1 MSIQT
6 ELTRITNAKAAIKTA
21 IEGKGVTVPDG
32 TLLDGMAALIESIQ
46 TGGGSAGGGGTLGE
60 FSVYTGSFTP
70 IEDLDE
76 YIIELGYN
84 GAANAPVVEQ
94 FVVMRDAI
102 RTEGGFSA
110 SSSLVYAIYMTNIK
124 SAYSGGTQTKSFC
137 GYNSSGKVYTTDS
150 STYANLSWNAK
161 SSPNTPRT
169 MTIKSGSGKIF
180 KLTAGCTYN
189 WLVLRRDA

>member
-6 ELTRITNAKAAIKTA
+6 ELARIKNAKAAIKAA

-32 TLLDGMAALIESIQ
+32 AKLDALAALVDAI
-46 TGGGSAGGGGTLGE
+46 SAGGGGTLGE

-76 YIIELGYN
+76 YTIELGYK
-84 GAANAPVVEQ
+84 GDASAPVVEQ

-110 SSSLVYAIYMTNIK
+110 SSSLVYAVYMTNIK
-124 SAYSGGTQTKSFC
+124 SSYSGGNQTKGFC
-137 GYNSSGKVYTTDS
+137 GYNSSGSIYTTDNS
-150 STYANLSWNAK
+150 RYANLSWNSV
-161 SSPNTPRT
+161 SSSVTPRT
-169 MTIKSGSGKIF
+169 MTITSGSGKIF

>member
-6 ELTRITNAKAAIKTA
+6 ELTRIINAKAAIKTA
-21 IEGKGVTVPDG
+21 IEGKGVTVPEG
-32 TLLDGMAALIESIQ
+32 TNLDGMAALVEAI
-46 TGGGSAGGGGTLGE
+46 SAGGGGTLGE

-70 IEDLDE
+70 TEDLDE
-76 YIIELGYN
+76 YTIELGYK
-84 GAANAPVVEQ
+84 GDANAPVVEQ

-124 SAYSGGTQTKSFC
+124 SAYSGGNQTKGFC
-137 GYNSSGKVYTTDS
+137 GYNSSGSIYTTDNS
-150 STYANLSWNAK
+150 YYANLSWNSTA
-161 SSPNTPRT
+161 SSATPRI
-169 MTIKSGSGKIF
+169 MTIKSGAGNVF

-189 WLVLRRDA
+189 WLVIRRDA

>member
-6 ELTRITNAKAAIKTA
+6 ELTRIINAKAAIKTA
-21 IEGKGVTVPDG
+21 VEGKGVTVPDG
-32 TLLDGMAALIESIQ
+32 TLLDGMAALVEAI
-46 TGGGSAGGGGTLGE
+46 SAGGGGTLGE

-76 YIIELGYN
+76 YTIELGYK
-84 GAANAPVVEQ
+84 GDASAPVVEQ

-124 SAYSGGTQTKSFC
+124 SDYSGGNQVKGFC
-137 GYNSSGKVYTTDS
+137 GYKSDGSIYTTDRS
-150 STYANLSWNAK
+150 YYANLNWNSVA
-161 SSPNTPRT
+161 SSVTPRT
-169 MTIKSGSGKIF
+169 MTITSGDGHNF

-189 WLVLRRDA
+189 WLVIRRDS

>member
-6 ELTRITNAKAAIKTA
+6 ELTRIINAKASIVAA
-21 IEGKGVTVPDG
+21 VEGKGVTVPDG
-32 TLLDGMAALIESIQ
+32 TKLSALAALVEAI
-46 TGGGSAGGGGTLGE
+46 SAGGGGTLGE

-76 YIIELGYN
+76 YTIELGYN
-84 GAANAPVVEQ
+84 GASNAPVVEQ

-124 SAYSGGTQTKSFC
+124 SAYSGGNQVKGFC
-137 GYNSSGKVYTTDS
+137 GYDSSGSIYTTTNS
-150 STYANLSWNAK
+150 YYANLSWNSM
-161 SSPNTPRT
+161 SSSVTPRA
-169 MTIKSGSGKIF
+169 MTIKSGSGKVF

-189 WLVLRRDA
+189 WLVIRRDA

>member
-6 ELTRITNAKAAIKTA
+6 ELTRIINAKAAIKTA
-21 IEGKGVTVPDG
+21 IEGKGVTVPEG
-32 TLLDGMAALIESIQ
+32 TNLDGMAALVEAI
-46 TGGGSAGGGGTLGE
+46 SAGGGGTLGE

-70 IEDLDE
+70 TEDLDE
-76 YIIELGYN
+76 YTIELGYKGN
-84 GAANAPVVEQ
+84 GSAPVVEL

-124 SAYSGGTQTKSFC
+124 SAYSGGNQTKGFC
-137 GYNSSGKVYTTDS
+137 GYESSGSIRTTDRS
-150 STYANLSWNAK
+150 YYANLSWNST
-161 SSPNTPRT
+161 SSSDTPRT
-169 MTIKSGSGKIF
+169 MTITSGDGQIF

-189 WLVLRRDA
+189 WLVIRRDA

>member
-6 ELTRITNAKAAIKTA
+6 ELTRIINAKAAIKTA
-21 IEGKGVTVPDG
+21 IEGKGVTVPSG
-32 TLLDGMAALIESIQ
+32 TLLDGMAALIKSIE
-46 TGGGSAGGGGTLGE
+46 AGGGGTLGE

-70 IEDLDE
+70 TEDLDE
-76 YIIELGYN
+76 YTIELGYK
-84 GAANAPVVEQ
+84 GDANAPVVEQ

-124 SAYSGGTQTKSFC
+124 SAYSGGNQTKGFC
-137 GYNSSGKVYTTDS
+137 GYKSDGSIYTTDN
-150 STYANLSWNAK
+150 TYYANMSWNSM
-161 SSPNTPRT
+161 SSSSIPRT
-169 MTIKSGSGKIF
+169 MTIKSGNGKVF

-189 WLVLRRDA
+189 WLVIRRDA

>member
-21 IEGKGVTVPDG
+21 IEGKGATVPAG

-46 TGGGSAGGGGTLGE
+46 TGGGGGTLGE

-76 YIIELGYN
+76 YTIELGYN

-110 SSSLVYAIYMTNIK
+110 SSSLVYAVYMTNIK
-124 SAYSGGTQTKSFC
+124 SSYSGGYDTRGFC
-137 GYNSSGKVYTTDS
+137 GFDSNGSISTTTNSY
-150 STYANLSWNAK
+150 YANLSWNSV
-161 SSPNTPRT
+161 SSSTTPRT

-189 WLVLRRDA
+189 WLVIRRDA